1 VVRALCVGCYSYIFL
16 QRLFSRPPSKDVV
29 YQCHAS
35 FINSFFGDWRTNLK
49 KSKMNEHVQKFI
61 DRRKK
66 EVDEE
71 RKKLLAKIP
80 EFQIREYS
88 THQNINEEYPL
99 WDAAKNQSYKISAID
114 VSEDDF
120 EVMKKYLLQDDE
132 AKTEN
137 EGMVKP
143 SNAADKTLSIFAII
157 CLIMAFIGLIVGFVG
172 LDEVSFS
179 WWNPTLSIV
188 GFSAFVVL
196 FGEWAILRLLVNISV
211 RLRQINNNLNK
222 TL

>member
-1 VVRALCVGCYSYIFL
+1 
-16 QRLFSRPPSKDVV
+16 
-29 YQCHAS
+29 
-35 FINSFFGDWRTNLK
+35 
-49 KSKMNEHVQKFI
+49 MNDYVQKFI
-61 DRRKK
+61 ERRNHEIAK
-66 EVDEE
+66 ERRE
-71 RKKLLAKIP
+71 LLASIP

-88 THQNINEEYPL
+88 NNKAINEEYPL
-99 WDAAKNQSYKISAID
+99 WDAAKNQSYKISSVD
-114 VSEDDF
+114 VSEEDF
-120 EVMKKYLLQDDE
+120 EVIKKYLSQNDE

-143 SNAADKTLSIFAII
+143 SNAADKTLSVFAII

-172 LDEVSFS
+172 LDEVSYS

-211 RLRQINNNLNK
+211 RLRQINNNHNK

>member
-1 VVRALCVGCYSYIFL
+1 
-16 QRLFSRPPSKDVV
+16 
-29 YQCHAS
+29 
-35 FINSFFGDWRTNLK
+35 
-49 KSKMNEHVQKFI
+49 MNDYVQKFI
-61 DRRKK
+61 ERRNHEIAK
-66 EVDEE
+66 ERRE
-71 RKKLLAKIP
+71 LLASIP

-88 THQNINEEYPL
+88 NNKAINEEYPL
-99 WDAAKNQSYKISAID
+99 WDAAKNQSYKISSVD
-114 VSEDDF
+114 VSEEDF
-120 EVMKKYLLQDDE
+120 EVIKKYLSQNDE

-143 SNAADKTLSIFAII
+143 SNAADKTLSVFAII
-157 CLIMAFIGLIVGFVG
+157 CLIMAFIGLIVGFVE
-172 LDEVSFS
+172 LDEVSYS